1 MVKKFNK
8 AAIMKAA
15 HIMFN
20 NGEAVTFSA
29 ALKKSW
35 KAYKLKAQMASTVV
49 TFTFVKT
56 NGETRK
62 AVGTLKSG
70 SFDYQYKGTA
80 RKSNPNCIAYW
91 DVEKNEFRSFKVSS
105 LI

>member
-1 MVKKFNK
+1 MEAKYNK
-8 AAIMKAA
+8 PAIMKAA
-15 HIMFN
+15 HIIYK
-20 NGEAVTFSA
+20 NGEAATFSA

-35 KAYKLKAQMASTVV
+35 KAYKLKAQMSVSVV

-62 AVGTLKSG
+62 AVGTLKSD

-80 RKSNPNCIAYW
+80 RKSNPSCIAYW
-91 DVEKNEFRSFKVSS
+91 DVEKNAFRSFKVGS